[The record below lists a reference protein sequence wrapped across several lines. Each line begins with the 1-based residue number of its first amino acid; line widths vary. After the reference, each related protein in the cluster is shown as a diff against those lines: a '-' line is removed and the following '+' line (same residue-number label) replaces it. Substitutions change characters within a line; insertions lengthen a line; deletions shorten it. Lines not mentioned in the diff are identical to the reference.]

1 MSHTLNDASATAKI
15 AVSADPTALARLR
28 ADRRRAL
35 TRSLAKSLLNAL
47 LTFVVLIALWQAVV
61 SLTGISPYVAKGPLD
76 VWTFLVTG
84 DDAQKHRDQLLPHLG
99 QTLADSL
106 IGFVVGMIVA
116 IVLAIAFSLSK
127 AVEAG
132 VMPLVLLLRTIP
144 LVSIAPVIILIT
156 GRGTPASVA
165 VIGNGNT
172 AASAV
177 AACTVML
184 KNGQTNKRITVAARH
199 PGKNWQLPDIIGE
212 GDAIAYEEKTI
223 DASADTLRDA
233 DIVISTIPG
242 HAADAVAEAIGN
254 DDSFRPRGIL
264 LDVVYDPRPS
274 ALIRAWRAKGGLAI
288 GGEEMLL
295 WQAILQ
301 VILMTGADTAD
312 SSLTDVLE
320 PAMRHAREEAL

>member
-1 MSHTLNDASATAKI
+1 MTVIAHRCAVLGKPIAHSLSPVLHNAAYKALGLDDWAYERHEVGESDLDGFLKGLDPTWRGLSLTMPLKKTIQPYGITPGATPDGASATGSLPAI
-15 AVSADPTALARLR
+15 RLYN
-28 ADRRRAL
+28 
-35 TRSLAKSLLNAL
+35 T
-47 LTFVVLIALWQAVV
+47 
-61 SLTGISPYVAKGPLD
+61 D
-76 VWTFLVTG
+76 VMG
-84 DDAQKHRDQLLPHLG
+84 
-99 QTLADSL
+99 
-106 IGFVVGMIVA
+106 
-116 IVLAIAFSLSK
+116 IVLAFDHELK
-127 AVEAG
+127 ALGEPDRWKSA
-132 VMPLVLLLRTIP
+132 T
-144 LVSIAPVIILIT
+144 SA
-156 GRGTPASVA
+156 A

-184 KNGQTNKRITVAARH
+184 KNGQTNKRITVAARP
-199 PGKNWQLPDIIGE
+199 PGKNRQLPDIIGE

-312 SSLTDVLE
+312 SFLTDVLE
-320 PAMRHAREEAL
+320 PAMRHALEEAL

>member
-1 MSHTLNDASATAKI
+1 
-15 AVSADPTALARLR
+15 
-28 ADRRRAL
+28 
-35 TRSLAKSLLNAL
+35 
-47 LTFVVLIALWQAVV
+47 
-61 SLTGISPYVAKGPLD
+61 
-76 VWTFLVTG
+76 
-84 DDAQKHRDQLLPHLG
+84 
-99 QTLADSL
+99 
-106 IGFVVGMIVA
+106 
-116 IVLAIAFSLSK
+116 
-127 AVEAG
+127 
-132 VMPLVLLLRTIP
+132 
-144 LVSIAPVIILIT
+144 
-156 GRGTPASVA
+156 
-165 VIGNGNT
+165 
-172 AASAV
+172 
-177 AACTVML
+177 ML

-320 PAMRHAREEAL
+320 PAMRHALEEAL

>member
-1 MSHTLNDASATAKI
+1 M
-15 AVSADPTALARLR
+15 
-28 ADRRRAL
+28 
-35 TRSLAKSLLNAL
+35 
-47 LTFVVLIALWQAVV
+47 
-61 SLTGISPYVAKGPLD
+61 G
-76 VWTFLVTG
+76 
-84 DDAQKHRDQLLPHLG
+84 
-99 QTLADSL
+99 
-106 IGFVVGMIVA
+106 
-116 IVLAIAFSLSK
+116 IVLAFDHELK
-127 AVEAG
+127 ALGEPDRWKSA
-132 VMPLVLLLRTIP
+132 T
-144 LVSIAPVIILIT
+144 SA
-156 GRGTPASVA
+156 A

-199 PGKNWQLPDIIGE
+199 PGKNRQLPDIIGE
-212 GDAIAYEEKTI
+212 GDAIAYEEKT
-223 DASADTLRDA
+223 
-233 DIVISTIPG
+233 ISTIPG

-320 PAMRHAREEAL
+320 PAMRHALEEAL